1 MKRLLAVVLTA
12 ALAFSLAAC
21 GEEPTDASSTAVNAG
36 ISQPETEAPDY
47 NLLTGKDLAEGVA
60 PGQRPVAIMVNNS
73 QAGMPQRGLG
83 SADAVFEMVTEG
95 GITRMM
101 ALYSDLNTIPQ
112 VGPVRSARDQH
123 LQFALP
129 LNAIFVHIGS
139 SIYAQNLLNEYK
151 YQDVDGLYLG
161 ETAFS
166 FDAERAKTYLQEF
179 CWFTDASLI
188 TAGIQT
194 QQIAT
199 AGAAVPLFRF
209 SKAGVTLTEQDAP
222 DIGFSFSAGSTVRL
236 VYDANTKTYLKQANG
251 AAQIDELTGAQLG
264 FDNVLI
270 LFAQVSLKPDGQCTD
285 FDLSGG
291 TGYYCYGGK
300 AESISWTK
308 GKADSALKLKR
319 ADGNELEVNCGKS
332 YIAVV
337 GTDQASTLLLNAA
350 APAPAVSAAQ
360 PAA

>member
-1 MKRLLAVVLTA
+1 MKRLLAVFLA
-12 ALAFSLAAC
+12 AAMAFSMAAC
-21 GEEPTDASSTAVNAG
+21 GGEQTDASSTAVNGG
-36 ISQPETEAPDY
+36 ISQPETEAPEY
-47 NLLTGKDLAEGVA
+47 NLLTGQDLAEGVA

-101 ALYSDLNTIPQ
+101 AMYSDANTIPQ

-139 SIYAQNLLNEYK
+139 SVYAQNLLNEYK

-166 FDAERAKTYLQEF
+166 FDAERAKSYLQEF
-179 CWFTDASLI
+179 CWYTDAGLI
-188 TAGIQT
+188 AAGIQN

-199 AGAAVPLFRF
+199 SGAVVPLFQF
-209 SKAGVTLTEQDAP
+209 SKTGVTLTEQDAP
-222 DIGFSFSAGSTVRL
+222 DISFSFSSISTSRL
-236 VYDANTKTYLKQANG
+236 VYDANTQTYLKQANG
-251 AAQIDELTGAQLG
+251 AAQIDELTGSQLG
-264 FDNVLI
+264 FNNVVI
-270 LFAQVSLKPDGQCTD
+270 LFAQVGLKPDGQCAD
-285 FDLSGG
+285 FELSGG
-291 TGYYCYGGK
+291 KGYYCTGGK
-300 AESISWTK
+300 AEAITWTK
-308 GKADSALKLKR
+308 DKADSALKLLR
-319 ADGNELEVNCGKS
+319 ADGSELKVNCGKS

-337 GTDQASTLLLNAA
+337 GEDQASTLTLNAS
-350 APAPAVSAAQ
+350 APAESTSQ